1 MDVDSSMASE
11 TTDHDPEGASHN
23 SPESEQVEQPP
34 SADSGSPPPPP
45 PPPTAVVGP
54 RTAPTYSVVNAV
66 MDKKEDGPGPRCGH
80 TLTAVSSVGEEGTP
94 GYIGP
99 RLILFGGATALEGNS
114 AASGTPSSAGSAG
127 IRLAGATA
135 DVHLYDVL
143 TNKWSR
149 ITPFGEPPT
158 PRAAHVATAV
168 GTMVVIQGGIGPAG
182 LSAEDLHVLDLTQQR
197 PRWHRVVVQGPGPGP
212 RYGHVMALVGQ
223 RYLMAIGGNDGK
235 RPLADVW
242 ALDTAAK
249 PYEWRK
255 LEPEGEGPPPCMYA
269 TASARSDGLLLL
281 CGGRDANSVPLASAY
296 GLAKHRDG
304 RWEWAIAPGVSPSS
318 RYQHAAVFV
327 NARLHVSGGALGGG
341 RMVEDSSSVAVH
353 EARNLKAPPKL
364 SQTSDEWGE
373 KTQEQLSVM
382 HATGPASIWNCPV
395 PVEIVN
401 SLDFSNN
408 G

>member
-1 MDVDSSMASE
+1 MDVDSSMVPE
-11 TTDHDPEGASHN
+11 TDHDQNQNGASQ
-23 SPESEQVEQPP
+23 SSAPMEREQQQQNQQLENQ
-34 SADSGSPPPPP
+34 ASPPGPVGSAPTSAQQQSAAAPPATQGQP
-45 PPPTAVVGP
+45 QTLVVGP
-54 RTAPTYSVVNAV
+54 RWAPTYSVVNAIIE
-66 MDKKEDGPGPRCGH
+66 KKEDGPGPRCGH
-80 TLTAVSSVGEEGTP
+80 TLTAVAAVGEEGTP

-135 DVHLYDVL
+135 DVHCYDVL
-143 TNKWSR
+143 SNKWSR

-255 LEPEGEGPPPCMYA
+255 LEPEGEGPPPCM
-269 TASARSDGLLLL
+269 
-281 CGGRDANSVPLASAY
+281 
-296 GLAKHRDG
+296 
-304 RWEWAIAPGVSPSS
+304 
-318 RYQHAAVFV
+318 
-327 NARLHVSGGALGGG
+327 
-341 RMVEDSSSVAVH
+341 
-353 EARNLKAPPKL
+353 
-364 SQTSDEWGE
+364 
-373 KTQEQLSVM
+373 
-382 HATGPASIWNCPV
+382 
-395 PVEIVN
+395 
-401 SLDFSNN
+401 
-408 G
+408 